1 MPDLLLVFSKRWKL
15 ILTVTI
21 LATVVAAIVALLSP
35 KKYLAIAT
43 ALPANS
49 MTADK
54 ARVFNQNIEALYSE
68 FGTPDELDRME
79 GTGTLDTIFIVAA
92 NELNLANYYSVD
104 AGGEAFY
111 KAAMELK
118 KNARISRSSYGEL
131 KVKVWDK
138 DRNQAATM
146 ANLLMNTIQQ
156 LHQQLIAQINN
167 SAIEALKKELEVKQQ
182 LYSNLSN
189 PFNDTAVSPAHL
201 RPIKLTSLTEQIL
214 YYEKLIGQYQ
224 MAARTNP
231 PLLLIVENA
240 RPPLWPDKPKPLQTV
255 AFVFFGA
262 LLFSFLMALFL
273 ESRKHLA

>member
-1 MPDLLLVFSKRWKL
+1 MPDLLLVFLKRWKL
-15 ILTVTI
+15 IVTVTV
-21 LATVVAAIVALLSP
+21 LATIVAAIAALLSP

-68 FGTPDELDRME
+68 FGAPDELDRME
-79 GTGTLDTIFIVAA
+79 GTAALDTIFIAVA
-92 NELNLANYYSVD
+92 NELNLASYYSID

-111 KAAMELK
+111 KAAMKLK
-118 KNARISRSSYGEL
+118 NSTRISRSSYGEL

-138 DRNQAATM
+138 NRSQAAAM
-146 ANLLMNTIQQ
+146 ANRLMNNIRQ
-156 LHQQLIAQINN
+156 LHQQLLAQINN

-182 LYSNLSN
+182 LYSKLLN
-189 PFNDTAVSPAHL
+189 PSNDTAVTPPHL
-201 RPIKLTSLTEQIL
+201 RQVKLTSLTEQIL
-214 YYEKLIGQYQ
+214 HYEKLIDQYQ
-224 MAARTNP
+224 MAARTNSP
-231 PLLLIVENA
+231 VLLIVENA
-240 RPPLWPDKPKPLQTV
+240 RPPLCPDKPKPLQTV